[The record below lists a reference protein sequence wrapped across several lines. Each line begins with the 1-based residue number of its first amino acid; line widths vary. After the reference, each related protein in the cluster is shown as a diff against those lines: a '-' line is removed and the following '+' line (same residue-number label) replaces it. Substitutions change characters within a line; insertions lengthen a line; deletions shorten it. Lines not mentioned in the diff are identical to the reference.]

1 MSIMYHFKTNKRD
14 LLLLIIAQL
23 DFTTDAPY
31 DPVMAR
37 D

>member
-1 MSIMYHFKTNKRD
+1 MSIMYHV
-14 LLLLIIAQL
+14 LIQDNTTSEHRQL